1 MLKYNNRK
9 IFYTAEGG
17 MKMKKILVGVDG
29 TDASKKTSH
38 IAADLINPESEITLI
53 TVITE
58 AVKEDNIKERINKIM
73 DKEAS
78 YFKEKGIEV
87 KKEIH
92 YGHPA
97 EIICDFA
104 AENNFD
110 LIILANKKDEEKTFL
125 LGGTSDKVVKHAETA
140 VMVVK

>member
-1 MLKYNNRK
+1 
-9 IFYTAEGG
+9 
-17 MKMKKILVGVDG
+17 
-29 TDASKKTSH
+29 
-38 IAADLINPESEITLI
+38 
-53 TVITE
+53 
-58 AVKEDNIKERINKIM
+58 M

-78 YFKEKGIEV
+78 YFKDRGIEV

-97 EIICDFA
+97 EIICNFA

-110 LIILANKKDEEKTFL
+110 LIILADKKDQEKRFL
-125 LGGTSDKVVKHAETA
+125 LGGTSDKVVRHAETA

>member
-1 MLKYNNRK
+1 
-9 IFYTAEGG
+9 
-17 MKMKKILVGVDG
+17 MKKILVGVDG
-29 TDASKKTSH
+29 TEASKKTSH
-38 IAADLINPESEITLI
+38 IAADFINPESEVTLI

-58 AVKEDNIKERINKIM
+58 AVKEENIKERINKVM

-78 YFKEKGIEV
+78 YFKDRGIEV

-97 EIICDFA
+97 EIICNFA

-110 LIILANKKDEEKTFL
+110 LIILADKKDQEKRFL
-125 LGGTSDKVVKHAETA
+125 LGGTSDKVVRHAETA

>member
-1 MLKYNNRK
+1 
-9 IFYTAEGG
+9 
-17 MKMKKILVGVDG
+17 MKKILVGVDG
-29 TDASKKTSH
+29 TEASKKTSH
-38 IAADLINPESEITLI
+38 IAADLINPESEVTLI

-58 AVKEDNIKERINKIM
+58 AVKEENIKKRIRKIM
-73 DKEAS
+73 DKEAR
-78 YFKEKGIEV
+78 YFKDRGIEV

-97 EIICDFA
+97 EIICNFA

-110 LIILANKKDEEKTFL
+110 LIILADKKDEEKSFL
-125 LGGTSDKVVKHAETA
+125 LGGTSDKVVRHAKAA

>member
-1 MLKYNNRK
+1 
-9 IFYTAEGG
+9 
-17 MKMKKILVGVDG
+17 MKKILVGVDG
-29 TDASKKTSH
+29 TEASKKTSH
-38 IAADLINPESEITLI
+38 IAADLINPESEVTLI

-58 AVKEDNIKERINKIM
+58 AVKEENIKKRINKIM
-73 DKEAS
+73 DKEAQ
-78 YFKEKGIEV
+78 YFKDRGIEV

-97 EIICDFA
+97 EIICNFA

-110 LIILANKKDEEKTFL
+110 LIILADKKDQEKRFL
-125 LGGTSDKVVKHAETA
+125 LGGTSDKVVRHAETA